1 MGAGCGMAQAWF
13 RLGEA
18 WRSRTRHRHVK
29 ARPGPGLSLLYF
41 MKEVGGR
48 EEHTISE
55 QREEIATEL
64 RNAIDKLL
72 KGQIE
77 EEEEEKKKEEDIMF
91 G

>member
-41 MKEVGGR
+41 MKEVGGKGR
-48 EEHTISE
+48 THHKRTERRNSDGAS
-55 QREEIATEL
+55 QR
-64 RNAIDKLL
+64 N
-72 KGQIE
+72 
-77 EEEEEKKKEEDIMF
+77 
-91 G
+91 

>member
-1 MGAGCGMAQAWF
+1 MVGYRDQ
-13 RLGEA
+13 
-18 WRSRTRHRHVK
+18 
-29 ARPGPGLSLLYF
+29 
-41 MKEVGGR
+41 VGGR

-77 EEEEEKKKEEDIMF
+77 EEEEEKRKEEDIMF

>member
-18 WRSRTRHRHVK
+18 WRSRTRRRHVK
-29 ARPGPGLSLLYF
+29 ARPGPGASPPLFY
-41 MKEVGGR
+41 EGGGGR

-72 KGQIE
+72 AGQIE